1 MSGRAGRRGKD
12 VDGKVIQMLDER
24 MDADTAKAMLYGA
37 ADPLHSSYH
46 INYNMLLN
54 MLRVEDADPEFIV
67 KSSFHQVCNFVC
79 CIYIH
84 I

>member
-12 VDGKVIQMLDER
+12 VDGKVIQMLDEK
-24 MDADTAKAMLYGA
+24 MDPDTAKSMLYGS
-37 ADPLHSSYH
+37 ADPLDSSYH

-67 KSSFHQVCNFVC
+67 KSSFHQVR
-79 CIYIH
+79 IQTQP
-84 I
+84 